1 MKKGFSHIILPV
13 ALLAALFAAVS
24 CVGLDSLRKMRVV
37 SRQVTG
43 LRMPAPGSRAL
54 GVTLQVQVEN
64 PAGYVRMSDIAGE
77 IRSETL
83 ALGTFTAD
91 DLSIEARSTKDYAV
105 TLWLTP
111 AADVSVFRLMALMR
125 DFRPEDYVFD
135 VSVNLSATPQAKGA
149 RYTLKNQPIKAL
161 FP

>member
-64 PAGYVRMSDIAGE
+64 PAG
-77 IRSETL
+77 
-83 ALGTFTAD
+83 
-91 DLSIEARSTKDYAV
+91 
-105 TLWLTP
+105 
-111 AADVSVFRLMALMR
+111 SV
-125 DFRPEDYVFD
+125 V
-135 VSVNLSATPQAKGA
+135 
-149 RYTLKNQPIKAL
+149 
-161 FP
+161 